1 MAANDGFNGSTI
13 AIGASSQT
21 PLRDIEYSS
30 EAAKVDIS
38 GAGDTYKTYVAGIPD
53 NTITFTV
60 VGRTTVD
67 IGDTETF
74 TITWADT
81 TTDVLTDGIVVGVS
95 ASGSLDGEITSSI
108 TVATT
113 PAAG

>member
-1 MAANDGFNGSTI
+1 MADDGFNGSKI
-13 AIGASSQT
+13 KIGEADQV

-38 GAGDTYKTYVAGIPD
+38 GAADTYKTYVAGIPD

-60 VGRTTVD
+60 VGRTTVE

-74 TITWADT
+74 TITWNDG

-95 ASGSLDGEITSSI
+95 ATGSLDGEITSSI

-113 PAAG
+113 TAPA